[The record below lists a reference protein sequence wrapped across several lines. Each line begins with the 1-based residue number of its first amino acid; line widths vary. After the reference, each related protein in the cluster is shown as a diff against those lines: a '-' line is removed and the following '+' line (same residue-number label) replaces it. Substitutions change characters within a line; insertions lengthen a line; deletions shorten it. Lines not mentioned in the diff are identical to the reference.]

1 MLIFFKINFFRNIFS
16 SLSLF
21 FKIFLFSIH
30 FVTAVVIVVIIVVI
44 VVVIVVDFGIG
55 HRGKTETMRSYRL

>member
-30 FVTAVVIVVIIVVI
+30 FVTAVIVVIIVVI